1 MPDAKT
7 SFTQDI
13 PRSIEQDIDKAK
25 AVDAVFVFKVNGE
38 GGGVWTVNMK
48 DAPGVTEGDAG
59 SAECIIELSTEDWKA
74 MTENPGTAMQFFMQ
88 GKIKVEGDMS
98 VMMRMQAGG
107 PPSQQAQALQKR
119 IKEITEG

>member
-13 PRSIEQDIDKAK
+13 PRSIAEDIDKAK
-25 AVDAVFVFKVNGE
+25 AVDAVFLFKVNGK

-59 SAECIIELSTEDWKA
+59 SAECIIELSTDDWKA
-74 MTENPGTAMQFFMQ
+74 MTEKPGTAMQFFMQ
-88 GKIKVEGDMS
+88 GKIKLTGNALLATKLQS
-98 VMMRMQAGG
+98 VIG
-107 PPSQQAQALQKR
+107 
-119 IKEITEG
+119 

>member
-13 PRSIEQDIDKAK
+13 PRSIKEDIDKAK
-25 AVDAVFVFKVNGE
+25 AVDAVFLFKVNGE

-59 SAECIIELSTEDWKA
+59 GAECTIELSTDDWKA
-74 MTENPGTAMQFFMQ
+74 MTAKPGTAMQFFMQ
-88 GKIKVEGDMS
+88 GKIKLTGNALLATKLQS
-98 VMMRMQAGG
+98 VIG
-107 PPSQQAQALQKR
+107 
-119 IKEITEG
+119 